1 MQVILSAVV
10 ILGLIIALIVWAK
23 SLNQHPYYS
32 VVKGFNGESDFY
44 TVYIVNSH
52 GRDKATDQ
60 IFHTLE
66 EAQQYITNHKRAQE
80 EMHKIH
86 FRKSITE
93 EVYREGA

>member
-10 ILGLIIALIVWAK
+10 ILGLIIAVLVWAK

-52 GRDKATDQ
+52 GRDKATDK
-60 IFHTLE
+60 IFLTLD
-66 EAQQYITNHKRAQE
+66 EAKDFITTHKRAQE

>member
-10 ILGLIIALIVWAK
+10 ILGLIIAVLVWAK

-44 TVYIVNSH
+44 VVYIVNSH
-52 GRDKATDQ
+52 GRDKATPR
-60 IFHTLE
+60 IFLTLD
-66 EAQQYITNHKRAQE
+66 EAKDFIATHKRAQE